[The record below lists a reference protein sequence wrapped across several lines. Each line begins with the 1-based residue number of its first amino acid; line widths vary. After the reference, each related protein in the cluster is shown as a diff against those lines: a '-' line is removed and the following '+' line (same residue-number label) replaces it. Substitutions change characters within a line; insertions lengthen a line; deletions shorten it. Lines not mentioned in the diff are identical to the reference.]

1 VLEHG
6 KIENYLLADDVL
18 RALCQNKELE
28 PHEEKVVELIELRD
42 NAEDIKGA
50 PNQIRNKLD
59 NWGVHGVGET
69 YHGFLRNMLAP
80 LIKPGMPT
88 YNELKK
94 IIFDGDTADA

>member
-1 VLEHG
+1 MLEHG

-28 PHEEKVVELIELRD
+28 PHEEKVAELIELRD
-42 NAEDIKGA
+42 NAKDIKGT

-59 NWGVHGVGET
+59 SWGVHGVGET

-88 YNELKK
+88 YDELKK
-94 IIFDGDTADA
+94 IIFDRDTTDA